1 MSLVETS
8 FFIYML
14 HDLHLCA
21 DRTLIY
27 HCKTGDAL
35 LLPRLTN
42 HKPLILGPRV
52 TLSLGANPLKAMTTK
67 NYGPVNS
74 SM

>member
-1 MSLVETS
+1 MNKE
-8 FFIYML
+8 
-14 HDLHLCA
+14 
-21 DRTLIY
+21 IY
-27 HCKTGDAL
+27 HCRTGDAL

-74 SM
+74 SI

>member
-1 MSLVETS
+1 MVKLSILVTDADTMSKK
-8 FFIYML
+8 
-14 HDLHLCA
+14 
-21 DRTLIY
+21 IY

-52 TLSLGANPLKAMTTK
+52 TLSLGANPMKAMTTK
-67 NYGPVNS
+67 TYGPTNS